1 MYLMNTQ
8 RPRRN
13 NFDPEMPL
21 NIESCLGVKT
31 DLKHNSA
38 ASVLPSSSSRFF
50 IFFLRKQSPNWLK
63 AEQRER
69 AEGVCGRLWSCSSSE
84 GCPQGWEGSPEK
96 CFGATEQY
104 FSTSFFLFWTGLMG
118 SRIPSRNPGVWSPGW
133 VAEILVFGKQK
144 VRTAGYYTDG
154 GEPM

>member
-50 IFFLRKQSPNWLK
+50 FFFFKKTKPKLVES
-63 AEQRER
+63 R
-69 AEGVCGRLWSCSSSE
+69 AEGEGGGGLWE
-84 GCPQGWEGSPEK
+84 AVVLQ
-96 CFGATEQY
+96 Q
-104 FSTSFFLFWTGLMG
+104 L
-118 SRIPSRNPGVWSPGW
+118 
-133 VAEILVFGKQK
+133 
-144 VRTAGYYTDG
+144 
-154 GEPM
+154 